1 MMYQIDR
8 GVIEPMPAAIG
19 VLLIAL
25 FAAANPQM
33 ASAASAPEQVH
44 IARPDVALN
53 AMLYRPD
60 GDGPFPA
67 VVALHGCAGLGKNGI
82 AERYRDWAERLTNIG
97 FVVLFPD
104 SFGSRGLGSQCR
116 VSKRGVRA
124 SRERV
129 ADANAA
135 RRWLQDQPFV
145 RPDRVFALGWSNGA
159 TTVLYAIRGGP
170 SSNQAHPDFRSAVA
184 LYPGCRKLNTLGWS
198 ARVPT
203 LILIGA
209 ADDWTP
215 AKACEQMV
223 AGARGRSAQVAITVY
238 PGAYH
243 GFDEPNLPVKI
254 LSGVASSADG
264 SGRVHRGTNP
274 QARADA
280 LKRVS
285 EWLLRFAQDRA
296 QNKLP

>member
-1 MMYQIDR
+1 MR
-8 GVIEPMPAAIG
+8 ATIG
-19 VLLIAL
+19 LVSMAV
-25 FAAANPQM
+25 FAAANSQTAGAVSP
-33 ASAASAPEQVH
+33 PEQVQ
-44 IARPDVALN
+44 ITRPDVALN

-82 AERYRDWAERLTNIG
+82 AERYRDWAERLANIG

-116 VSKRGVRA
+116 VSKREARA

-145 RPDRVFALGWSNGA
+145 KPDRVFALGWSNGA
-159 TTVLYAIRGGP
+159 TTVLYAIRGG
-170 SSNQAHPDFRSAVA
+170 SSADRSHPDFRSAVA
-184 LYPGCRKLNTLGWS
+184 LYPGCRKLNTSGWS

-203 LILIGA
+203 LILIGK

-215 AKACEQMV
+215 AEACEQMV

-243 GFDEPNLPVKI
+243 GFDEPNLPLKV

-274 QARADA
+274 AARADA
-280 LKRVS
+280 IKRVPD
-285 EWLLRFAQDRA
+285 WLLRFAQDRT